1 MSKTHNRRIQHSVL
15 FVGLVLFSVL
25 VVFGVQARSE
35 VSITNAPPQAINVG
49 NKPNAANGPVPKIQL
64 AILLDTSNSMDG
76 LIDQARNQLW
86 QAVNEFSRLKRNGIT
101 PSLEVAV
108 FEYGNDGLSEQTGY
122 IRQVTPLTRELD
134 QVSEA
139 LFALTTNGG
148 SEYCGYV
155 IDTATAGLHWSASN
169 NDIKAIFIAGNEP
182 FTQGPINF
190 EQAVK
195 RAKSKEITV
204 NTIHAGDYHE
214 GEQTGWQ
221 QGALLAGGN
230 YMSIDANQKIVHIQ
244 APQDEK
250 IAELN
255 SQLNKTYI
263 PYGAQGKQKAQRQLE
278 QDSKSAA
285 VSVGLLAKRARSKA
299 SSLYNNA
306 NWDLVDAV
314 EDGKVKLDKLEADSL
329 PEEMKAMSGQNRSH
343 YVAEKSK
350 ERKKLKQE
358 IAKLSKA
365 RDAYVAAQKK
375 KDHADVANTMNDA
388 LTSAI
393 REQGSNKGFVSIAE

>member
-1 MSKTHNRRIQHSVL
+1 MSKTHNRRFQLSVL
-15 FVGLVLFSVL
+15 FVGLVLSAGL

-35 VSITNAPPQAINVG
+35 VSIANAPPQVIDTA
-49 NKPNAANGPVPKIQL
+49 NKPNAANVSVPKIQL

-86 QAVNEFSRLKRNGIT
+86 QAVNEFSRLKRNGLT

-108 FEYGNDGLSEQTGY
+108 YEYGNDGLSEQTGY
-122 IRQVTPLTRELD
+122 IRQVTSLTRELD

-155 IDTATAGLHWSASN
+155 IDTATAGLHWSTSD

-182 FTQGPINF
+182 FNQGPINF
-190 EQAVK
+190 ERAVK
-195 RAKSKEITV
+195 RAKQKEITV
-204 NTIHAGDYHE
+204 HTIHAGDYRE
-214 GEQTGWQ
+214 GEQTGWK

-299 SSLYNNA
+299 SSMYNNA

-314 EDGKVKLDKLEADSL
+314 EDGKVKLDKLETESL
-329 PEEMKAMSGQNRSH
+329 PEEMKSMNDQRKSRF
-343 YVAEKSK
+343 VAEKSK

-365 RDAYVAAQKK
+365 RDAYVATQKK
-375 KDHADVANTMNDA
+375 KADVDAANTMNDA
-388 LTSAI
+388 LTNAI